1 MQKNPKIILASGI
14 SLVLIGGVGTTVYLN
29 SEKGNMAVSDEAADL
44 AEKTVDQ
51 PVVDYYDTVCEELST
66 VTETPQQFLSTTEKT
81 IGEKPDKAAHVYVD
95 TLNDINGTYTTA
107 HKHLEKANNEA
118 PTANRVDGEQT
129 SYKNALNDTL
139 TQLQKA
145 QDTTTQL
152 TKKFNTKDPKPED
165 TGRAAGDTAQTLSET
180 TRDIMD
186 TMGTIT
192 DKAPIYSKATQNAIQ
207 HSSNCADFMG
217 GDFSDPDDKDTVIDG
232 LVTWRDT
239 VNRNHNQ
246 VSAAL
251 SKVNTLSDMQT
262 ANAEILHN
270 QVVKTWRNIALAAQA
285 AQHNPANLNPYK
297 EGTPEYRVMRDT
309 IESAHGE
316 KETYQDVEKNAR
328 DILGKLTHLDPHD
341 VDGLKN
347 TLQDSGDQIRDM
359 QINEARWYTHATTN
373 AKPPTSATAEKI
385 QDLTKNETDKVDSIT
400 NAYKLVRGA
409 DNDISAQIDN
419 LSTTLNG
426 LEGMDIDQAR
436 NTIINALG
444 GVEQAADGS
453 THNLDKWTNT
463 EKEGTT
469 AHDYARTVEEPLHRT
484 QEETAALGTWT
495 HETDLQLQNAAT
507 GDVQNILTDRMGQL
521 QDLVDNYS
529 RATANFY
536 YTLPYVSAK
545 FNEDISAIRQDLAKV
560 D

>member
-1 MQKNPKIILASGI
+1 MQKNPKIILASGL
-14 SLVLIGGVGTTVYLN
+14 SLALIGGVGTTVYLN
-29 SEKGNMAVSDEAADL
+29 SEKGNMAVSDEAADI

-66 VTETPQQFLSTTEKT
+66 VTETPQHFLSATEKT
-81 IGEKPDKAAHVYVD
+81 IGEKPDKAAHVYAD
-95 TLNDINGTYTTA
+95 TLNDINDTYATA
-107 HKHLEKANNEA
+107 HKNLEKANNEA

-152 TKKFNTKDPKPED
+152 NKKFTTKNPKPED

-180 TRDIMD
+180 PRDIMD

-207 HSSNCADFMG
+207 HSPNCADFMG
-217 GDFSDPDDKDTVIDG
+217 GDFSDPDDKDTVVDG

-246 VSAAL
+246 VNAAL

-262 ANAEILHN
+262 ANAEILHD
-270 QVVKTWRNIALAAQA
+270 QAVKTWRNIALAAQA

-297 EGTPEYRVMRDT
+297 EGTPEYRVMCDT

-316 KETYQDVEKNAR
+316 KETYQDVEKTAR

-341 VDGLKN
+341 VDGLKT
-347 TLQDSGDQIRDM
+347 TLQDSGNQIRDM

-373 AKPPTSATAEKI
+373 AKTPTSATAEKI
-385 QDLTKNETDKVDSIT
+385 QDLTKNETDKVDSIA

-444 GVEQAADGS
+444 GVEQSADGS

-463 EKEGTT
+463 EKEGTA
-469 AHDYARTVEEPLHRT
+469 AHGYARTVEEPLHRT
-484 QEETAALGTWT
+484 QEETAALGTWA

-521 QDLVDNYS
+521 QDLVNNYS

-536 YTLPYVSAK
+536 YNLPYVSSK